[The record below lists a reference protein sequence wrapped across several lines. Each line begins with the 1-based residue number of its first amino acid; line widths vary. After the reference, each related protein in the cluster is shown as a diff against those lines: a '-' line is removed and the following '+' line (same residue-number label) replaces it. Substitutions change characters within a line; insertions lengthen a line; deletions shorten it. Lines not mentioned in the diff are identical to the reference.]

1 VTCALGDGEVV
12 FWIAMLTSGFMFFAD
27 SLTRRTRGVEID
39 KRTEFWM
46 NFVIW
51 KWERFSNRSR
61 GTGIFA

>member
-1 VTCALGDGEVV
+1 
-12 FWIAMLTSGFMFFAD
+12 MLTSGFMFFAD

-51 KWERFSNRSR
+51 KWERFSNH
-61 GTGIFA
+61 